1 MKKIITKINSKLI
14 LDSLPDAVI
23 ALNNNCEIIAFNKM
37 AEKTFNITSKKA
49 IGRKYKNII
58 GDGCCDQLDR
68 LNTKEQNAFLPT
80 SKLLDE
86 KGNIVGSIRIFR
98 QFNDTFLEK
107 TNEKILQLPIITQN
121 IEMLNIIKKLP
132 WIANSPSS
140 VLLTGE
146 SGTGKELFAQT
157 IHDLSLRSSK
167 PFVAVNCA
175 ALPDN
180 LLESELFG
188 YKAGAFTGANKDK
201 PGRFKLADNGT
212 IFLDEI
218 GDMSLSTQAKLLR
231 VLQKQE
237 FEPLGAIKTIKT
249 DARVIAATN
258 KNISSLIEN
267 KLFRRDLYYRINIVE
282 ISIPPLK
289 ERIDDLQELISVF
302 IKRYNTKQ
310 KRKVKKISKTAHKFL
325 ENYNFPGNV
334 RELENIIEHAV
345 LLCRGNVIEVEHL
358 PSSLQ
363 NLTPKSNSKTNTS
376 ENISQSQKNTKA
388 DNLMKILERN
398 NWNRAD
404 AANEI
409 GIHKATLFMRPL
421 CDF

>member
-1 MKKIITKINSKLI
+1 MKNFITEINSKLI

-23 ALNNNCEIIAFNKM
+23 VLNNNCEIIAFNKT
-37 AEKTFNITSKKA
+37 AEKIFNISSEKA
-49 IGRKYKNII
+49 IGKKYKNII
-58 GDGCCDQLDR
+58 GNGCCDDLER
-68 LNTKEQNAFLPT
+68 LNTKEQNVFLPK

-86 KGNIVGSIRIFR
+86 KGKIVGSIRIFR
-98 QFNDTFLEK
+98 QFNNTFLEE

-132 WIANSPSS
+132 LIANSPSS

-157 IHDLSLRSSK
+157 IHNLSLRSSK

-201 PGRFKLADNGT
+201 PGRFKLADSGT

-218 GDMSLSTQAKLLR
+218 GDMSISTQAKLLR

-282 ISIPPLK
+282 IFIPPLR
-289 ERIDDLQELISVF
+289 ERLDDL
-302 IKRYNTKQ
+302 
-310 KRKVKKISKTAHKFL
+310 
-325 ENYNFPGNV
+325 
-334 RELENIIEHAV
+334 
-345 LLCRGNVIEVEHL
+345 
-358 PSSLQ
+358 
-363 NLTPKSNSKTNTS
+363 
-376 ENISQSQKNTKA
+376 
-388 DNLMKILERN
+388 
-398 NWNRAD
+398 
-404 AANEI
+404 
-409 GIHKATLFMRPL
+409 
-421 CDF
+421 